1 MSTGAFVAGT
11 DPHVIAVA
19 DAGPLIHLDELDSL
33 DLLADFASVLVP
45 DAVWNEVQRHRPRA
59 LDGSRC
65 RLERQAGT
73 SPQEPDLAAMFR
85 ALSLDLG
92 EREALACVRDH
103 PGAILLT
110 DDAAARLAA
119 RALQVPVHGSI
130 GILLRAIR
138 RRQRT
143 REEVLDLLR
152 SIPVRSTL
160 HIRPSLLHEII
171 GEVEKSGG

>member
-1 MSTGAFVAGT
+1 MSTGAFVAET
-11 DPHVIAVA
+11 DPQVIAVA
-19 DAGPLIHLDELDSL
+19 DAGPLIHLDELEAL
-33 DLLADFASVLVP
+33 DLLTDFASVLVP
-45 DAVWNEVQRHRPRA
+45 DAVWNEVQRHRPGA

-65 RLERQAGT
+65 RLDRQVGT
-73 SPQEPDLAAMFR
+73 PSQEPDLAAMFR

-92 EREALACVRDH
+92 EREALACARDH

-138 RRQRT
+138 RLQRT

-152 SIPVRSTL
+152 AIPARSTL

-171 GEVEKSGG
+171 LEVEKSGG

>member
-1 MSTGAFVAGT
+1 MAKT
-11 DPHVIAVA
+11 DSPVIAVA

-45 DAVWNEVQRHRPRA
+45 DAVWHEVQRHRPSA

-65 RLERQAGT
+65 RLERQA
-73 SPQEPDLAAMFR
+73 SVVSEEPDLAVIFR

-92 EREALACVRDH
+92 EREALACIQNH

-119 RALQVPVHGSI
+119 KALQVPVHGSI

-138 RRQRT
+138 RSQRT
-143 REEVLDLLR
+143 QEEILDLLR
-152 SIPVRSTL
+152 AIPTRSTL
-160 HIRPSLLHEII
+160 HIRPNLLREII
-171 GEVEKSGG
+171 AEVEASGG